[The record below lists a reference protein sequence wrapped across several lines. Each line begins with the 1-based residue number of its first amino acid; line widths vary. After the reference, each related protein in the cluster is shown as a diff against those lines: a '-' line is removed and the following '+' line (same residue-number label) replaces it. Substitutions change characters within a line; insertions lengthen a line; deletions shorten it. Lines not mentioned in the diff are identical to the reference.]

1 MNRASG
7 QTNPKKETILSY
19 LTQSLIF
26 NFPVPKFNLIS
37 YVQRTMVPVSKLV
50 TAIITTS
57 PTPSS
62 PSTELITSVLQSFH
76 QHCPDLAAVRV
87 IVVFDTFQRITTQAR
102 LKTGS
107 ATPEIASSYNLYKE
121 NVKSLI
127 LRECYVS
134 KNDDGYTMVNLQAA
148 AEYGSRDTVALSVA
162 HTEDKHI
169 TFIEPV
175 ERLGF
180 GLAVRSA
187 LRLVETPYVWVQQ
200 HDWALVADI
209 PLRPLLEV
217 MQTSSMES
225 ETNTPVK
232 YVSFPSVRMLQ
243 YAESNHVRQYPALRT
258 ATTSLKQ
265 DFTSTSSDDTSVTVK
280 VPLTPLFFWHDK
292 PHLASTEHY
301 LARVFPSSL
310 AMRKGDFIE
319 DKTGQRARMQMK
331 DGLWHKWACWLY
343 YPDEGTRLCLRHLKG
358 RTWKGERC

>member
-1 MNRASG
+1 
-7 QTNPKKETILSY
+7 
-19 LTQSLIF
+19 
-26 NFPVPKFNLIS
+26 
-37 YVQRTMVPVSKLV
+37 MVPVSNLLTV
-50 TAIITTS
+50 IITTS

-62 PSTELITSVLQSFH
+62 PSTELITSVLESFH
-76 QHCPDLAAVRV
+76 RHCPDLAAVRI

-107 ATPEIASSYNLYKE
+107 ATPEIASTYNLYKE

-127 LRECYVS
+127 LREYTS
-134 KNDDGYTMVNLQAA
+134 KNKNDDDDGCTMVNLEAT
-148 AEYGSRDTVALSVA
+148 AEYGSRDTVMLAVT
-162 HTEDKHI
+162 HTKDKHI

-187 LRLVETPYVWVQQ
+187 LRMAETPYVWVQQ

-209 PLRPLLEV
+209 PLRPMLEV
-217 MQTSSMES
+217 MQTSSSS
-225 ETNTPVK
+225 EPDTNTPVK

-243 YAESNHVRQYPALRT
+243 YAESNHVRQYPPLRT

-265 DFTSTSSDDTSVTVK
+265 DFTSTSSNETIK

-292 PHLASTEHY
+292 PHLASREHY

-319 DKTGQRARMQMK
+319 DKIGQRARMQMK
-331 DGLWHKWACWLY
+331 EGLWHKWACWLY

-358 RTWKGERC
+358 RTWKGKDADEEVVQRYRSP